1 MKEKNILQKTIE
13 NLSDEKDLRRVDKT
27 LKMMAENCKTE
38 EERRRINQARKSL
51 RKHKMK
57 LRRRLVAAICLACV
71 LVVFLVIS
79 MGVYAAGR
87 FIKKDSKEKTV
98 PNTKSTVAESET
110 VALLDEPVEILL
122 SFTGDCILG
131 TDENFYYDTSFNA
144 YYENY
149 GSAYFFQNVKDVF
162 EKDDLTIINMEGT
175 LTDLTTRK
183 DKQFAFKGD
192 PEYVKVL
199 TNGSVEAANMA
210 NNHSYDYGEESFKDT
225 VNILEKNKI
234 RTFGDDETVIIPV
247 KGVNVGIF
255 GIYELDDHEE
265 RIPQVKSDI
274 AKLKKDGADI
284 IVAVFHWGNE
294 LERVPDDN
302 QVMLAHLA
310 IDEGADVV
318 VGHHSHVLQG
328 IDTYKGKTIAYSL
341 GNFCFGGNYHPTEM
355 DTMIFQQKFMIDTS
369 KKITDSE
376 INVIPCSVSSESDC
390 NNYQP
395 TILEGDEA
403 KRVRELIQE
412 RSDQIG

>member
-57 LRRRLVAAICLACV
+57 LQRRLLAAICLVCV

-162 EKDDLTIINMEGT
+162 KKDDLTIINMEGT

-210 NNHSYDYGEESFKDT
+210 NNHTYDYGEDSFKDT

-302 QVMLAHLA
+302 QVKLAHLA

-318 VGHHSHVLQG
+318 VGHHPHVLQG

>member
-57 LRRRLVAAICLACV
+57 LQRRLVAAICLACV

-183 DKQFAFKGD
+183 DKQFAFKGN

-210 NNHSYDYGEESFKDT
+210 NNHTYDYGEESFKDT

-265 RIPQVKSDI
+265 RVPQVKSDI

-318 VGHHSHVLQG
+318 VGHHPHVLQG

>member
-27 LKMMAENCKTE
+27 LKMMAENCTTE

-57 LRRRLVAAICLACV
+57 LQRRLVAAICLVCV
-71 LVVFLVIS
+71 LIVFLVIG

-87 FIKKDSKEKTV
+87 FVKKDTKEKTV

-110 VALLDEPVEILL
+110 AALLDEPVEILL

-162 EKDDLTIINMEGT
+162 EKDDLTIINIEGT

-183 DKQFAFKGD
+183 DKQFAFKGN

-210 NNHSYDYGEESFKDT
+210 NNHTYDYGEDSFKDT

-265 RIPQVKSDI
+265 RVPQVKSDI

-302 QVMLAHLA
+302 QVKLAHLA

-318 VGHHSHVLQG
+318 VGHHPHVLQG

>member
-27 LKMMAENCKTE
+27 LKMMAENCTTE

-294 LERVPDDN
+294 LEQVPDDN

-318 VGHHSHVLQG
+318 VGHHPHVLQG

>member
-38 EERRRINQARKSL
+38 EESRRVNQARKSL
-51 RKHKMK
+51 RKHKMR
-57 LRRRLVAAICLACV
+57 LQRRLMAAICLVCV
-71 LVVFLVIS
+71 LVVFLVIG
-79 MGVYAAGR
+79 MGVYAVGR
-87 FIKKDSKEKTV
+87 FVKKDTKEKTV
-98 PNTKSTVAESET
+98 PNTKSSVAESET
-110 VALLDEPVEILL
+110 AALLDEPVEILL

-210 NNHSYDYGEESFKDT
+210 NNHSYDYGEESFHDT
-225 VNILEKNKI
+225 VNILEENKI
-234 RTFGDDETVIIPV
+234 HTFGDDETVIIPV

-265 RIPQVKSDI
+265 RVPQVKSDI

-318 VGHHSHVLQG
+318 VGHHPHVLQG

-355 DTMIFQQKFMIDTS
+355 DTMIFQQKFRIDTS

-403 KRVRELIQE
+403 KRVLELIE
-412 RSDQIG
+412 DRSDQIG

>member
-98 PNTKSTVAESET
+98 PNTKSTVVESET

-192 PEYVKVL
+192 TEYVKVL

-210 NNHSYDYGEESFKDT
+210 NNHTYDYGEESFKDT

-318 VGHHSHVLQG
+318 VGHHPHVLQG

-395 TILEGDEA
+395 TILEGDKA
-403 KRVRELIQE
+403 KRVLELIEE

>member
-27 LKMMAENCKTE
+27 LKMMAENCTTE

-57 LRRRLVAAICLACV
+57 LQRRLMAALCLVCV

-210 NNHSYDYGEESFKDT
+210 NNHTYDYGEESFKDT

-318 VGHHSHVLQG
+318 VGHHPHVLQG

>member
-87 FIKKDSKEKTV
+87 FIKKDLKEKTV

-318 VGHHSHVLQG
+318 VGHHPHVLQG

>member
-57 LRRRLVAAICLACV
+57 LQRRLLAAICLVCV

-162 EKDDLTIINMEGT
+162 KKDDLTIINMEGT

-210 NNHSYDYGEESFKDT
+210 NNHTYDYGEDSFKDT

-265 RIPQVKSDI
+265 RVPQVKSDI

-318 VGHHSHVLQG
+318 VGHHPHVLQG

>member
-98 PNTKSTVAESET
+98 PNTKSTVVESET

-192 PEYVKVL
+192 TEYVKVL

-210 NNHSYDYGEESFKDT
+210 NNHTYDYGEDSFKDT

-294 LERVPDDN
+294 LEQVPDDN

-318 VGHHSHVLQG
+318 VGHHPHVLQG

-403 KRVRELIQE
+403 KRVLELIEE

>member
-1 MKEKNILQKTIE
+1 
-13 NLSDEKDLRRVDKT
+13 
-27 LKMMAENCKTE
+27 
-38 EERRRINQARKSL
+38 
-51 RKHKMK
+51 
-57 LRRRLVAAICLACV
+57 
-71 LVVFLVIS
+71 
-79 MGVYAAGR
+79 
-87 FIKKDSKEKTV
+87 
-98 PNTKSTVAESET
+98 
-110 VALLDEPVEILL
+110 
-122 SFTGDCILG
+122 
-131 TDENFYYDTSFNA
+131 
-144 YYENY
+144 
-149 GSAYFFQNVKDVF
+149 
-162 EKDDLTIINMEGT
+162 GT

-210 NNHSYDYGEESFKDT
+210 NNHTYDYGEDSFKDT

-318 VGHHSHVLQG
+318 VGHHPHVLQG

-355 DTMIFQQKFMIDTS
+355 DTMIFQQKFMLDTS

>member
-192 PEYVKVL
+192 LEYVKVL

-318 VGHHSHVLQG
+318 VGHHPHVLQG

>member
-57 LRRRLVAAICLACV
+57 LQRRLVAAICLACV

-210 NNHSYDYGEESFKDT
+210 NNHTYDYGEESFKDT

-318 VGHHSHVLQG
+318 VGHHPHVLQG

>member
-98 PNTKSTVAESET
+98 PNTKSTVVESET

-131 TDENFYYDTSFNA
+131 TDEYFYYDTSFNA

-199 TNGSVEAANMA
+199 TNGAVEAANMA

-318 VGHHSHVLQG
+318 VGHHPHVLQG

>member
-98 PNTKSTVAESET
+98 PNTKSTVVESET

-265 RIPQVKSDI
+265 RILQVKSDI

-318 VGHHSHVLQG
+318 VGHHPHVLQG

>member
-57 LRRRLVAAICLACV
+57 LQRRLLAAICLVCV

-162 EKDDLTIINMEGT
+162 KKDDLTIINMEGT

-210 NNHSYDYGEESFKDT
+210 NNHTYDYGEDSFKDT

-265 RIPQVKSDI
+265 RVPQVKSDI

-318 VGHHSHVLQG
+318 VGHHPHVLQG

-355 DTMIFQQKFMIDTS
+355 DTMIFQQKFMLDTS

>member
-57 LRRRLVAAICLACV
+57 LQRRLLAAICLVCV

-162 EKDDLTIINMEGT
+162 KKDDLTIINMEGT

-210 NNHSYDYGEESFKDT
+210 NNHTYDYGEDSFKDT

-265 RIPQVKSDI
+265 RVPQVKSDI

-302 QVMLAHLA
+302 QVKLAHLA

-318 VGHHSHVLQG
+318 VGHHPHVLQG

-412 RSDQIG
+412 RRVN

>member
-98 PNTKSTVAESET
+98 PNTKSTVVESET
-110 VALLDEPVEILL
+110 VAFLDEPVEILL

-183 DKQFAFKGD
+183 DKQFAFKGN

-210 NNHSYDYGEESFKDT
+210 NNHTYDYGEESFKDT

-318 VGHHSHVLQG
+318 VGHHPHVLQG

-403 KRVRELIQE
+403 KRMRELIQE

>member
-57 LRRRLVAAICLACV
+57 LQRRLMAALCLVCV

-110 VALLDEPVEILL
+110 LALLDEPVEILL

-210 NNHSYDYGEESFKDT
+210 NNHTYDYGEESFKDT

-318 VGHHSHVLQG
+318 VGHHPHVLQG

-341 GNFCFGGNYHPTEM
+341 GNFCFGGNFHPTEM

>member
-1 MKEKNILQKTIE
+1 MKGKNILQKTIE

-98 PNTKSTVAESET
+98 PNTKSTVVESET

-210 NNHSYDYGEESFKDT
+210 NNHTYDYGEESFKDT

-318 VGHHSHVLQG
+318 VGHHPHVLQG

>member
-57 LRRRLVAAICLACV
+57 LQRRLLAAICLVCV

-210 NNHSYDYGEESFKDT
+210 NNHTYDYGEDSFKDT

-302 QVMLAHLA
+302 QLMLAHLA

-318 VGHHSHVLQG
+318 VGHHPHVLQG

-355 DTMIFQQKFMIDTS
+355 DTMIFQQKFMLDTS

>member
-57 LRRRLVAAICLACV
+57 LQRRLVAAICLACV

-265 RIPQVKSDI
+265 RVPQVKSDI

-318 VGHHSHVLQG
+318 VGHHPHVLQG